1 MFCTNCGS
9 KLEEG
14 TIFCPE
20 CGKSI
25 PKEDNNSTYQEWDA
39 KEMDAQ
45 EMEGSQPAIWVEK
58 DFDDI
63 SKDTQKAKKSLWVW
77 KVTGVLLLLAVL
89 VLMVRGTVIH
99 IDDMLSGKDGLMMW
113 FEAISALGL
122 FACAIFYTLFEIIM
136 PFALAKK
143 SVKAERYLNLI
154 RVNDEQAFMQIFNQL
169 HCSAIKSVYQNENR
183 NICIKGRKSAYVIT
197 IDNQV
202 PVLNA
207 KKRNYKTVLE
217 QETIAGNLLKFL
229 EPEAPINAIEN
240 ERINSILSVFKS
252 ILGILAVIFGVFLIW
267 YVLWSQGVFGGQKYV
282 RFVKGTCPE
291 AYPDISYGDAF
302 EDFFGDCKWE
312 YFKSEENQDVV
323 EFSGNCMYKD
333 ETAEVKAQF
342 LVSYDEG
349 KGELYT
355 MSLNGEIQPEL
366 VQAMFLTKIFND
378 YVTGADTNTLK
389 PEKDLPD
396 DFSEKEPEEDK
407 ETSARE
413 TEKEISKEEDTDGQI
428 HRYELLRND
437 VTWEQAYDD
446 CKSRGGYLVQ
456 INSLEEYQHII
467 QQINGEAK
475 QDVHFFLGGRRSR
488 SGRDYYWINSQNEF
502 EGDSLNPGKDSWA
515 AGHWMENEPSYSSV
529 GEAEQY
535 MSLVYYQNAWVFN
548 DVPED
553 ISKYYSGKIGYICE
567 YDEVETEK
575 ADGGGN
581 MVIPDYVGTWWDT
594 NSQRCNME
602 ISSYDKT
609 SYNVKI
615 NWGSSACDN
624 THWSFYGTY
633 DEMAGGIHYYGSRIE
648 EYYPDNGEMQETCI
662 YSDGEGLIW
671 IGDDGMLYWDD
682 YIENQGADCSFEK
695 SDY

>member
-1 MFCTNCGS
+1 MKRWVGMVLSVIMATGLLSACGNGDIEDQITDVVQS
-9 KLEEG
+9 EDTHILGVKGGTPTDYPGKTYGEAFENFFGSPTWKYFVGTKEGADEDGDGKPDYTEENVDIVEFTG
-14 TIFCPE
+14 RC
-20 CGKSI
+20 
-25 PKEDNNSTYQEWDA
+25 TYQ
-39 KEMDAQ
+39 
-45 EMEGSQPAIWVEK
+45 
-58 DFDDI
+58 
-63 SKDTQKAKKSLWVW
+63 
-77 KVTGVLLLLAVL
+77 
-89 VLMVRGTVIH
+89 
-99 IDDMLSGKDGLMMW
+99 
-113 FEAISALGL
+113 
-122 FACAIFYTLFEIIM
+122 
-136 PFALAKK
+136 
-143 SVKAERYLNLI
+143 
-154 RVNDEQAFMQIFNQL
+154 
-169 HCSAIKSVYQNENR
+169 
-183 NICIKGRKSAYVIT
+183 
-197 IDNQV
+197 
-202 PVLNA
+202 
-207 KKRNYKTVLE
+207 
-217 QETIAGNLLKFL
+217 
-229 EPEAPINAIEN
+229 
-240 ERINSILSVFKS
+240 
-252 ILGILAVIFGVFLIW
+252 
-267 YVLWSQGVFGGQKYV
+267 
-282 RFVKGTCPE
+282 
-291 AYPDISYGDAF
+291 
-302 EDFFGDCKWE
+302 
-312 YFKSEENQDVV
+312 DV
-323 EFSGNCMYKD
+323 
-333 ETAEVKAQF
+333 EVKALIQF
-342 LVSYDEG
+342 TLSKDGDTFEATY
-349 KGELYT
+349 L
-355 MSLNGEIQPEL
+355 S
-366 VQAMFLTKIFND
+366 FNEVPQNMLMLSALLEAAFTNED
-378 YVTGADTNTLK
+378 IDAVEETDSNEWAQKNDVDT
-389 PEKDLPD
+389 
-396 DFSEKEPEEDK
+396 
-407 ETSARE
+407 
-413 TEKEISKEEDTDGQI
+413 QI

-475 QDVHFFLGGRRSR
+475 QDVHFFLGGRRSG

-515 AGHWMENEPSYSSV
+515 AGHWMENEPSYSSD

-609 SYNVKI
+609 SYNIEI

-648 EYYPDNGEMQETCI
+648 EYYPDNGEVQETCI